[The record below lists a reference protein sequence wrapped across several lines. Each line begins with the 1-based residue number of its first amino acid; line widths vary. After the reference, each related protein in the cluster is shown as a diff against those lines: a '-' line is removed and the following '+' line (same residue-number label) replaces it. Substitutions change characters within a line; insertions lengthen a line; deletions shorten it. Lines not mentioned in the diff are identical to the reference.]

1 MGILNKF
8 YNWVLAALV
17 ILSLTVT
24 VLWQI
29 SKNDNKDLT
38 LEIIQL
44 KNTAAETKRTN
55 ERDND
60 RLKVEAN
67 RAMAAAEVERLR
79 SEAILKGQMYDLET
93 QYRSNLVVADGLR
106 KQVSNLNKQIA
117 DQSRPRLEDY
127 ATTGTNNLVECSAVT
142 VELENLARRYYSERE
157 YFRLNQPVI
166 IQPNI
171 ILMDSESGA
180 ILEMGPAVKVEGK
193 LSDFETVT
201 P

>member
-8 YNWVLAALV
+8 YNWVLVALV

-38 LEIIQL
+38 LEIVQL
-44 KNTAAETKRTN
+44 KNIAAETKRTN

-117 DQSRPRLEDY
+117 DLSRSRLEDY

>member
-38 LEIIQL
+38 LEIVQL

-55 ERDND
+55 DRDND

-117 DQSRPRLEDY
+117 DLSRPRLEDY

>member
-38 LEIIQL
+38 LEIVQL

-117 DQSRPRLEDY
+117 DLSRPRLEDY
-127 ATTGTNNLVECSAVT
+127 ATTVTNNLVECSAVT

>member
-17 ILSLTVT
+17 ILSLTLA

-38 LEIIQL
+38 LEIVKL
-44 KNTAAETKRTN
+44 KNTAVETKLANDVAN
-55 ERDND
+55 ER
-60 RLKVEAN
+60 LKAEAN
-67 RAMAAAEVERLR
+67 RAMADAEIERAR
-79 SEAILKGQMYDLET
+79 NEAILKGQMYDLET
-93 QYRSNLVVADGLR
+93 QYRANLVVTDGLR
-106 KQVSNLNKQIA
+106 KQVGDLNNQITNL
-117 DQSRPRLEDY
+117 SRPRLEAY
-127 ATTGTNNLVECSAVT
+127 ATTGSNNLVECSAAT

-180 ILEMGPAVKVEGK
+180 ILEMGPTVKVDGK